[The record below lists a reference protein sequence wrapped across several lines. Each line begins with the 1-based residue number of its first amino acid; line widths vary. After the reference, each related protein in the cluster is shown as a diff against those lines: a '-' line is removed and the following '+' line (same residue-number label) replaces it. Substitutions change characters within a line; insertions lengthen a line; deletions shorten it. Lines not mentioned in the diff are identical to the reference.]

1 MLAAN
6 MRRQPAIPVLLLGLL
21 TICYIDSIACLGSEN
36 PEDSNSIS
44 AGGNEA
50 SSVAIDGNSPDEE
63 DSNKISESYEE
74 IGKAQSTSSEEPNS
88 AAETLLNTDRKD
100 VNMQGQSEPGEQG
113 QRVPSLTSRKMIAFY
128 IAIFVAV
135 IVTAG
140 WFFLS
145 KTGRTRISVKSNM
158 ARDSDIT
165 DQPGHG
171 GEFLIVFKW
180 TQKVLFLP
188 TITASLIAAI
198 LMYLHEDNIWI
209 FGSMDPKIVG
219 GIFFGIFFLNFLVEE
234 YNIRLMV
241 IITSLVSVGFLLLWL
256 ELVGWVA
263 PFFQLFKRL
272 AFEISGTGYMLVCI
286 IGLLTIMVSWIRGLF
301 YYVVITPNYINIQE
315 GLTETGEQIA
325 RRDFYT
331 SVDTT
336 DLVERLFGIG
346 KINITFKESERK
358 PMTLLVWRIG
368 AKAEK
373 LEEMGTKLIVT

>member
-6 MRRQPAIPVLLLGLL
+6 MGRQPTIPVLLLVLV
-21 TICYIDSIACLGSEN
+21 TVCYIGSIACLGSEN
-36 PEDSNSIS
+36 PEDSNSIR
-44 AGGNEA
+44 GGGDKT
-50 SSVAIDGNSPDEE
+50 SSIAIDGNSPDEE
-63 DSNKISESYEE
+63 DSNNISESDGE
-74 IGKAQSTSSEEPNS
+74 IGRAASSSSEEPNS
-88 AAETLLNTDRKD
+88 AAETLLDTARKD
-100 VNMQGQSEPGEQG
+100 VNMPGQSESGVQG

-145 KTGRTRISVKSNM
+145 KTGRTRLSVRRNM
-158 ARDSDIT
+158 ARDRDIT

-171 GEFLIVFKW
+171 GEFLIIFKW
-180 TQKVLFLP
+180 TQKVIFLP
-188 TITASLIAAI
+188 TIMASLIAAT
-198 LMYLHEDNIWI
+198 LMYLHEYNIWI
-209 FGSMDPKIVG
+209 LGSMDPKIIG
-219 GIFFGIFFLNFLVEE
+219 GVFFGIFFLNFLVEE

-256 ELVGWVA
+256 ELVDWVV

-272 AFEISGTGYMLVCI
+272 AFEISGTGYLLVCI
-286 IGLLTIMVSWIRGLF
+286 IGLLTILVSWIRGLF

>member
-1 MLAAN
+1 
-6 MRRQPAIPVLLLGLL
+6 MRRQPIIPVLLFVFL
-21 TICYIDSIACLGSEN
+21 TIYYIGSIACLCSEK
-36 PEDSNSIS
+36 PEDSNSIRS
-44 AGGNEA
+44 GGDKA
-50 SSVAIDGNSPDEE
+50 SSIAIDVNGPDEA
-63 DSNKISESYEE
+63 DSNNVSESDEDVS
-74 IGKAQSTSSEEPNS
+74 KAQSTSSEDPNS
-88 AAETLLNTDRKD
+88 AAETSLDTGRKD
-100 VNMQGQSEPGEQG
+100 VNMQGESQSDEQG

-128 IAIFVAV
+128 IVIFVAV

-145 KTGRTRISVKSNM
+145 KTGRTRISVQRNM
-158 ARDSDIT
+158 AKDRDIT

-171 GEFLIVFKW
+171 GEFLIIFKW
-180 TQKVLFLP
+180 TQKILFLP
-188 TITASLIAAI
+188 TITASLIAAT
-198 LMYLHEDNIWI
+198 LMYLHEENIWI
-209 FGSMDPKIVG
+209 FDSLDPKIIG
-219 GIFFGIFFLNFLVEE
+219 GVFFGIFFLNFLVEE
-234 YNIRLMV
+234 YNVRLIV

-256 ELVGWVA
+256 ELAGWVV

-272 AFEISGTGYMLVCI
+272 AFEISGTGYVLVFI
-286 IGLLTIMVSWIRGLF
+286 IGLLTILVSWIRGLF

-336 DLVERLFGIG
+336 DVVERLFGIG
-346 KINITFKESERK
+346 KINITFKESKRK

>member
-1 MLAAN
+1 
-6 MRRQPAIPVLLLGLL
+6 MRRQPIIPVLLFGFL
-21 TICYIDSIACLGSEN
+21 TICYIGSITCLGSEN
-36 PEDSNSIS
+36 PEDSNSIRS
-44 AGGNEA
+44 GGDKA
-50 SSVAIDGNSPDEE
+50 SSVIVDGNSPDEE
-63 DSNKISESYEE
+63 DSNNISESDEE
-74 IGKAQSTSSEEPNS
+74 INRAQNTFSEDPNS
-88 AAETLLNTDRKD
+88 AAETSLDTDRKD
-100 VNMQGQSEPGEQG
+100 VNMQGQSESGTQG

-135 IVTAG
+135 ILTAG

-145 KTGRTRISVKSNM
+145 KTGRTRVSVQRNM
-158 ARDSDIT
+158 AKDMDIT
-165 DQPGHG
+165 DQTGHG

-188 TITASLIAAI
+188 TITASLIAAT
-198 LMYLHEDNIWI
+198 LMYLHEENIWI
-209 FGSMDPKIVG
+209 FSSIDPKTVG
-219 GIFFGIFFLNFLVEE
+219 GVFFGIFFLNFLVEE
-234 YNIRLMV
+234 YDIRLTV

-256 ELVGWVA
+256 ELVHWVVS
-263 PFFQLFKRL
+263 FLQLFRRL
-272 AFEISGTGYMLVCI
+272 AFEISGTGYLLVCI
-286 IGLLTIMVSWIRGLF
+286 IGLLTILVSWIRGLF

-336 DLVERLFGIG
+336 DLVERLFGFG

-358 PMTLLVWRIG
+358 PMTMLVWRIG
-368 AKAEK
+368 IKAEK